1 MKKSLLFA
9 AALVA
14 ASAMAQP
21 NANIDIS
28 KVQLNSEQLH
38 QLVQAKKA
46 VKAQAKSSQ
55 KVGFTK
61 DVDANSIMIGFNGN
75 RATTFAQRA
84 TTAERKIQA
93 MTTPSRLAFPYDTS
107 SARRAKNSVAKGAF
121 YRLDGGIY
129 PTGETWTSYEELVEL
144 ADALGISDPSV
155 YPNGIYLSF
164 INPWLYTQCLNDSA
178 RFVKVAGNAW
188 TINDNDMNQYLSDPK
203 YFKVTEVY
211 GALTGAY
218 YAPTISNSKSA
229 SSYFFGS
236 DGGGASYAVI
246 CGPNHAEGIDAASF
260 GVYNMYDAEKVY
272 TGYSNTYAYGSRAY
286 ESQGW
291 GGYVES
297 DMTII
302 DLGYTGGGLV
312 IDRIDAMAISES
324 TDSPVT
330 GDVEEGHFIGA
341 TLVDVDPVTG
351 EATYYQT
358 YLAENDGGIMKL
370 FDFSDSGASYS
381 LHFTFV
387 EVDEEG
393 FESEI
398 SPVLN
403 GYAYLILYNFMDE
416 NVDCGIYM
424 TYNGNEDGNGNL
436 DNQTHSYF
444 DVWLDGVQQLSSDG
458 SAGWY
463 GEDETDAVVNLF
475 GYFNCFRNYAD
486 GATEITVEI
495 PAEGG
500 WAVSAIDEDDGTVYN
515 DIDVVSSFPIDA
527 ITIEDYPEWL
537 EDEEGNL
544 YLSYSDKYF
553 AEDESTGI
561 SNVLMFYVGAEALPA
576 GETGRQGDV
585 VLRSN
590 DQVNF
595 IIHVVQGSPAGIKS
609 IQNDAVGAG
618 AIYNLQGV
626 KVGKSEAEL
635 PAGVYVKNGKKF
647 VK

>member
-1 MKKSLLFA
+1 
-9 AALVA
+9 
-14 ASAMAQP
+14 
-21 NANIDIS
+21 
-28 KVQLNSEQLH
+28 
-38 QLVQAKKA
+38 
-46 VKAQAKSSQ
+46 
-55 KVGFTK
+55 
-61 DVDANSIMIGFNGN
+61 
-75 RATTFAQRA
+75 
-84 TTAERKIQA
+84 
-93 MTTPSRLAFPYDTS
+93 
-107 SARRAKNSVAKGAF
+107 
-121 YRLDGGIY
+121 
-129 PTGETWTSYEELVEL
+129 
-144 ADALGISDPSV
+144 
-155 YPNGIYLSF
+155 
-164 INPWLYTQCLNDSA
+164 
-178 RFVKVAGNAW
+178 
-188 TINDNDMNQYLSDPK
+188 
-203 YFKVTEVY
+203 
-211 GALTGAY
+211 
-218 YAPTISNSKSA
+218 
-229 SSYFFGS
+229 
-236 DGGGASYAVI
+236 
-246 CGPNHAEGIDAASF
+246 
-260 GVYNMYDAEKVY
+260 
-272 TGYSNTYAYGSRAY
+272 
-286 ESQGW
+286 
-291 GGYVES
+291 
-297 DMTII
+297 
-302 DLGYTGGGLV
+302 
-312 IDRIDAMAISES
+312 
-324 TDSPVT
+324 
-330 GDVEEGHFIGA
+330 
-341 TLVDVDPVTG
+341 
-351 EATYYQT
+351 
-358 YLAENDGGIMKL
+358 MKL